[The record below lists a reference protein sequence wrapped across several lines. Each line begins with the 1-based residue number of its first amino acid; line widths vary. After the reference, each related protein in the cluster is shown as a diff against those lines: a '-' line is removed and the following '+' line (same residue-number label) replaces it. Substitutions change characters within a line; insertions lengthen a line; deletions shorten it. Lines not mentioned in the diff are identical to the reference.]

1 MSEQPY
7 AALRL
12 LTDRPGDDRRPQYRG
27 GDAARSGHL
36 LGIGLVVL
44 STVAIA
50 IVPTFARLAYD
61 GGSDPITVITARS
74 LVTAVACFLA
84 VLLLRRPLVIPR
96 GDRNVGLLLGVVY
109 GIHLLCF
116 LGAVA
121 FMPVNMVILIY
132 FLHPLMIGLL
142 AMLRGR
148 DRPSLLR
155 LGALAGATAG
165 LGLAIGVS
173 FADLDAVGMALAF
186 AAAMMATVVITASG
200 GLMRGDTT
208 FATLFWMMLSAAIAL
223 AVLSLAQGELHPPTT
238 GGGWLGLGG
247 VALAHTAGTIA
258 FFGALPLLG
267 AVRAAMITN
276 IEPILGILFAM
287 LILGERVSVVQGVG
301 IALVIGAI
309 FAMEAKPAGK

>member
-7 AALRL
+7 AAVRL
-12 LTDRPGDDRRPQYRG
+12 STASPSDGARLPQF
-27 GDAARSGHL
+27 
-36 LGIGLVVL
+36 LGVGLVVL

-61 GGSDPITVITARS
+61 GGSDPVTVIAARS
-74 LVTAVACFLA
+74 LVTAALCFLT
-84 VLLLRRPLVIPR
+84 VLLLRRPLAIPR
-96 GDRNVGLLLGVVY
+96 RSRSRCLVLGLLY

-121 FMPVNMVILIY
+121 YMPVNMVILIY
-132 FLHPLMIGLL
+132 FLHPLMIGVL
-142 AMLRGR
+142 AILRGR
-148 DRPSLLR
+148 DRASLLR
-155 LGALAGATAG
+155 LGALSGATAG
-165 LGLAIGVS
+165 LGLAIGFS

-186 AAAMMATVVITASG
+186 AAAVMATVVITASG
-200 GLMRGDTT
+200 GLMRGEAT
-208 FATLFWMMLSAAIAL
+208 FSALFWMMLSAAVGL
-223 AVLSLAQGELHPPTT
+223 AVLSLAQGDLRPPTT
-238 GGGWLGLGG
+238 GEGWLGLGG

-258 FFGALPLLG
+258 FFGALPMLG

-287 LILGERVSVVQGVG
+287 LVLGERVSTVQGAG

-309 FAMEAKPAGK
+309 FAMEIRPAAATA